1 MRPTADLPEMNLMD
15 AGGSPKGEIKVR
27 RFEPRD
33 FSEAMEL
40 DVEAGGDHD
49 PYLLTFFFEN
59 YPTTFLVAEVDGRI
73 AGMVLG
79 FRQSPLEGRV
89 FWLAVRSGLRERGV
103 GRRLMTELLE
113 IFRRLGVIFVI
124 LEARAGNKSAQRLYL
139 DLGFEIVTTCK
150 SYYPDGEGAVIMRR
164 SL

>member
-1 MRPTADLPEMNLMD
+1 MNSVNS
-15 AGGSPKGEIKVR
+15 GGNLKVGVTVR

-33 FSEAMEL
+33 FSEAVKL

-59 YPTTFLVAEVDGRI
+59 YPTTFLVAETGERV

-89 FWLAVRSGLRERGV
+89 FWLAVRSGERGQGV

-113 IFRRLGVIFVI
+113 IFRRLGVISVI
-124 LEARAGNKSAQRLYL
+124 LEVRAGNKRAQRLYL
-139 DLGFEIVTTCK
+139 DLGFEIVTACNN
-150 SYYPDGEGAVIMRR
+150 YYPDGEGAIIMRR
-164 SL
+164 LL

>member
-1 MRPTADLPEMNLMD
+1 MGKVPKMNSMNAAGRPRENLT
-15 AGGSPKGEIKVR
+15 IR

-33 FSEAMEL
+33 FSEAVDL
-40 DVEAGGDHD
+40 DAEVGGGHD

-59 YPTTFLVAEVDGRI
+59 YPTTFLVAETNGRI

-79 FRQSPLEGRV
+79 FRQSALEGRV
-89 FWLAVRSGLRERGV
+89 FWLAVRSGLQGLGV

-113 IFRRLGVIFVI
+113 IFRRLAVLSVI
-124 LEARAGNKSAQRLYL
+124 LEVRATNKKAQNLYL
-139 DLGFEIVTTCK
+139 DLGFEIVTACPN
-150 SYYPDGEGAVIMRR
+150 YYPDGEGAIIMRR

>member
-1 MRPTADLPEMNLMD
+1 MGEVPKMNSMNAAGRPKENFT
-15 AGGSPKGEIKVR
+15 IR

-33 FSEAMEL
+33 FSEAVEL
-40 DVEAGGDHD
+40 DAEARGDHD

-59 YPTTFLVAEVDGRI
+59 YPTTFLVAETSGKI

-89 FWLAVRSGLRERGV
+89 FWLAVRSQHRDQGV
-103 GRRLMTELLE
+103 GRRLMTELLD
-113 IFRRLGVIFVI
+113 IFRRLGVMEVI
-124 LEARAGNKSAQRLYL
+124 LEVRAGNKRAQRLYL
-139 DLGFEIVTTCK
+139 DLGFEIFTTCK
-150 SYYPDGEGAVIMRR
+150 SYYPDGEGAIIMRR